1 VEHPGVLIIHNILSP
16 YRLHEFECLGR
27 RDGINLTVVFLREGD
42 ERRPWRVLPPTLNF
56 RSIVLGK
63 RGGSVPGTVTAIL
76 KEKPDIVIVGGW
88 DEPAFISAHLLK
100 RLCRY
105 RLVIWME
112 STKLDRRPP
121 SRWRALTK
129 RRLIRHA
136 DALLCAGRASAEF
149 ATELGATRIFVAPN
163 STDNAFFER
172 GATTARH
179 SARHELAPPT
189 AMFVGR
195 LSNEKGVDV
204 LLHAWAQIEHRE
216 PLAHLVVVGSG
227 PEEAALKTLADG
239 LGLTRT
245 EWVPFVQQQYLPRL
259 YARASVL
266 VLPSRSESWGFVVN
280 EAMACGV
287 PVIASDAVGAAA
299 DLLDD
304 GVTGFRFPS
313 EDHDALRARLIQL
326 LRDPDL
332 CRQMGAE
339 AKHAVSVF
347 TPERWADAMEKLI
360 CDLPHR

>member
-1 VEHPGVLIIHNILSP
+1 VRNERVLIIHNILSP
-16 YRLHEFECLGR
+16 YRLHEFEALGQR
-27 RDGINLTVVFLREGD
+27 NGINLTVVFLRKGD
-42 ERRPWRVLPPTLNF
+42 ERRPWRVSPPTPGF
-56 RSIVLGK
+56 RSIILGPLA
-63 RGGSVPGTVTAIL
+63 GGVPGTVTL
-76 KEKPDIVIVGGW
+76 LLRERPDIVIVGGW
-88 DEPAFISAHLLK
+88 DEPAFISAHALK
-100 RLCRY
+100 QVCRY

-112 STKLDRRPP
+112 STELDRRPS
-121 SRWRALTK
+121 SRWREVTK

-136 DALLCAGRASAEF
+136 DALLCAGRASAKY
-149 ATELGATRIFVAPN
+149 ARQLGATSIFVAPN
-163 STDNAFFER
+163 ATDNAFFEQ
-172 GATTARH
+172 GATAARGDARH
-179 SARHELAPPT
+179 DVAPPT

-204 LLHAWAQIEHRE
+204 LLRAWSKIEHGE

-227 PEEAALKTLADG
+227 PEEAALKTLADS

-266 VLPSRSESWGFVVN
+266 VLPSRSEPWGFVVN

-299 DLLDD
+299 DLIDD

-313 EDHDALRARLIQL
+313 DDHDALQARLIQL

-347 TPERWADAMEKLI
+347 TPERWADAIEKLV